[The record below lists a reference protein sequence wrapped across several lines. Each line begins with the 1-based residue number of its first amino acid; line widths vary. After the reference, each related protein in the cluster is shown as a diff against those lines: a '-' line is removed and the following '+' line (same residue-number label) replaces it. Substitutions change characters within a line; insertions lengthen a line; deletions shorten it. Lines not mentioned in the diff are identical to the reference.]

1 MASLEEIIAQISEED
16 YLHDPIQFIIDSDL
30 RIVSIPGRGV
40 VAGVVGDKNINRI
53 NFQMNRYYNGFDMSK
68 FTTRINYINSKKI
81 LNYYSVTDMTI
92 EDDLIYFTWLV
103 ESDALAYSGT
113 LTFAISMFLADES
126 GKLLQAFNTSDD
138 GKLTVLS
145 GIQVEDHVTPEEQ
158 NDILRRLESDV
169 SKHIQESITN
179 AKKSVMNYA
188 KNEAVDSMNQFA
200 ENITTENIT
209 KIQNEGAS
217 ERQKIS
223 QKGTEMIAD
232 LKRKLYFT
240 DESSG
245 KTYVGE
251 LKIINGKP
259 SLEYKESV

>member
-1 MASLEEIIAQISEED
+1 MATLDEVIAQTSEED

-81 LNYYSVTDMTI
+81 LNYYSVTDVTI

-113 LTFAISMFLADES
+113 LTFAINMFLADES

-158 NDILRRLESDV
+158 NDILKRLESDV
-169 SKHIQESITN
+169 SKHIQESVTN
-179 AKKSVMNYA
+179 
-188 KNEAVDSMNQFA
+188 A
-200 ENITTENIT
+200 ENITTENII

-259 SLEYKESV
+259 LLEYEESA

>member
-1 MASLEEIIAQISEED
+1 MATLDEVIAQISEED

-158 NDILRRLESDV
+158 NDILRHLESDV

-179 AKKSVMNYA
+179 
-188 KNEAVDSMNQFA
+188 A

-259 SLEYKESV
+259 SLEYEESV